1 MFRSFAR
8 FAKPEGKS
16 LHNNY
21 WLKKLI
27 LILNII
33 FIGGQ
38 LFPNNSGLIPISGQ
52 GLPAF
57 QSEAVSLD
65 IPPFWNFVESVVDG
79 DLKLKGLYIPSVL
92 ALKVVQQPNSQ
103 PSFVSSDPGKATQF
117 GLASTYGTIGL
128 LAHNFA
134 GGADFDEVVVG
145 ENIDLVY
152 GDGRIQQYRVSSILR
167 FQAIDPVSTK
177 TSFLDLATQLK
188 ETAEDLFLKVYSGK
202 PHLTLQTC
210 ISNGSISSWGRL
222 FIIAEPISD

>member
-1 MFRSFAR
+1 LF
-8 FAKPEGKS
+8 
-16 LHNNY
+16 NNY

-27 LILNII
+27 LIVNII
-33 FIGGQ
+33 FLGG
-38 LFPNNSGLIPISGQ
+38 LSFPNNSSLIPVTGQ
-52 GLPAF
+52 GIPTIQA
-57 QSEAVSLD
+57 EALSSD

-92 ALKVVQQPNSQ
+92 ALEVVQQPNSQ
-103 PSFVSSDPGKATQF
+103 PSFVSSDPDKATQF

-134 GGADFDEVVVG
+134 GGAEFDEVVVG
-145 ENIDLVY
+145 EMINLVY
-152 GDGRIQQYRVSSILR
+152 GDGRIKEYRVSSILR
-167 FQAIDPVSTK
+167 FQAIDPINTK

-188 ETAEDLFLKVYSGK
+188 ETAEDLFMKVYSGK

-222 FIIAEPISD
+222 FIIAEPISK

>member
-1 MFRSFAR
+1 LRSITRPALL
-8 FAKPEGKS
+8 EGN
-16 LHNNY
+16 LLFNNY

-27 LILNII
+27 LIVNII
-33 FIGGQ
+33 FIGGL
-38 LFPNNSGLIPISGQ
+38 LFPNNSSLIPITGQ
-52 GLPAF
+52 ALPAF
-57 QSEAVSLD
+57 QEDTVSPD
-65 IPPFWNFVESVVDG
+65 IPPFRKFVDSVVDG

-92 ALKVVQQPNSQ
+92 ALEVVQQPKSQ
-103 PSFVSSDPGKATQF
+103 PSFVSSEPDKATQF

-145 ENIDLVY
+145 EMIDLVY
-152 GDGRIQQYRVSSILR
+152 GDGRIKEYRVSSILR
-167 FQAIDPVSTK
+167 FQAIDPVNTK

-188 ETAEDLFLKVYSGK
+188 ETAEDLFMKVYSGK

>member
-1 MFRSFAR
+1 MF
-8 FAKPEGKS
+8 
-16 LHNNY
+16 NIY

-27 LILNII
+27 LIANII
-33 FIGGQ
+33 FIGG
-38 LFPNNSGLIPISGQ
+38 LSFPNNSSLIPVTGQ
-52 GLPAF
+52 ELPAY
-57 QSEAVSLD
+57 QADAITSD

-92 ALKVVQQPNSQ
+92 ALEVVQQPNSQ
-103 PSFVSSDPGKATQF
+103 PSFVSSDPDKATQF

-134 GGADFDEVVVG
+134 GGAEFDEVVVG
-145 ENIDLVY
+145 EMIDLVY
-152 GDGRIQQYRVSSILR
+152 GDGRIKEYRVSSILR
-167 FQAIDPVSTK
+167 FQAIDPVNTK

-188 ETAEDLFLKVYSGK
+188 ETAEDLFMKVYSGK

-222 FIIAEPISD
+222 FIIAEPIGDYKK